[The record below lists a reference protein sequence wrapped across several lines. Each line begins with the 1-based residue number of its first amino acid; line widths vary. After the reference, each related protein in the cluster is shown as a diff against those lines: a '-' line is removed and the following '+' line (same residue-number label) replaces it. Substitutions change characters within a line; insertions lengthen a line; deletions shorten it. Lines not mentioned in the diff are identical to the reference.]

1 MKVSNAAWRKELA
14 DVMPADLAQ
23 EIDVFDAEIELRK
36 QRKLDEKLF
45 AETRLRRGVYGQR
58 YDNGQRHDGVETRL
72 LQYPSGDLT
81 KGPTTAWDA
90 PGMQRIKV
98 PFGGLNA
105 RQLEVMAELAEEYS
119 DGIAHVTTRQDFQL
133 HYVHIDDA
141 PALMRRLAA
150 ADITTREACG
160 NSVRNVTACPYA
172 GVCTDEAFDV
182 TPYAQALAK
191 FLLGHP
197 DCQCFGRKF

>member
-58 YDNGQRHDGVETRL
+58 YDNGQRHDGVETRQ

-90 PGMQRIKV
+90 PGMQRIKI
-98 PFGGLNA
+98 PYGRLTTA
-105 RQLEVMAELAEEYS
+105 QLDVLADVAEEYS
-119 DGIAHVTTRQDFQL
+119 DRILHVTTRQDFQL
-133 HYVHIDDA
+133 HFVHIEDTPD
-141 PALMRRLAA
+141 LHRRLATVG
-150 ADITTREACG
+150 ITTREACG
-160 NSVRNVTACPYA
+160 NTIRNVTACPYS
-172 GVCTDEAFDV
+172 GVCRD
-182 TPYAQALAK
+182 
-191 FLLGHP
+191 
-197 DCQCFGRKF
+197 